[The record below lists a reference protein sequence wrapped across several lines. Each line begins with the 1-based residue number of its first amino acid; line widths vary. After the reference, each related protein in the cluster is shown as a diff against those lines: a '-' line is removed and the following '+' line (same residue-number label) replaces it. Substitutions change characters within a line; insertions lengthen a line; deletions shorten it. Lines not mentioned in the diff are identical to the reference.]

1 MRHRG
6 SVLLLLAALGCGSS
20 SASPSA
26 NNKEAPGP
34 TGPDGVPAVTPPV
47 VPSSEVPA
55 PVAAARQ
62 PTGPA
67 DDACSNAA
75 LELPPSTI
83 VATVDGEPIRA
94 EALGEDGRDAE
105 RDALYTYCREVHR
118 IRMATTRR
126 AVDDHLLAR
135 AARDKG
141 VGTEEFVRTHLDT
154 ATKRPDEAEVEAW
167 YNANKNE
174 KAPPLEL
181 VRGQVEEA
189 MMKERS
195 QAAYDALLAGL
206 RKSTKVDTKLPD
218 VRPPAQ
224 DVAPAVHT
232 ATFGSADAKVRIV
245 EFSDFECP
253 YCSRAA
259 KAVDAVKKQFGDQV
273 QFAYRHFPLSFH
285 PAARPAAEL
294 SQCAQ
299 EQGKF
304 WALHDEIFEHQAE
317 LSAESLRGMAER
329 AGLDMGKVD
338 ECLMSGRA
346 AKQVEEDMAK
356 ANEVGVR
363 GTPAFYVNGRAF
375 DGNPE
380 ELVSAVDDE
389 LKG

>member
-1 MRHRG
+1 MRHPG

-20 SASPSA
+20 SASPPA
-26 NNKEAPGP
+26 PAAGNEAL
-34 TGPDGVPAVTPPV
+34 GPDGAPAVTAPA
-47 VPSSEVPA
+47 VPSSQTPP
-55 PVAAARQ
+55 PVAAA
-62 PTGPA
+62 PSGPA

-75 LELPPSTI
+75 LALPRSTI

-94 EALGEDGRDAE
+94 EALGDDGRDAE
-105 RDALYTYCREVHR
+105 RDALHTYCREVHR
-118 IRMATTRR
+118 IRTATTRR

-135 AARDKG
+135 AARAKG
-141 VGTEEFVRTHLDT
+141 VSTDEFVRTHLDT
-154 ATKRPDEAEVEAW
+154 NVKRPDDAEVEAW
-167 YNANKNE
+167 YTANKNE
-174 KAPPLEL
+174 QAPPLEL

-189 MMKERS
+189 MMKDRS
-195 QAAYDALLAGL
+195 QAVYDALLAGL
-206 RKSTKVDTKLPD
+206 RKDAKVDTMLPD

-224 DVAPAVHT
+224 DVAPAVHS
-232 ATFGSADAKVRIV
+232 ATFGSPEAKVRIV

-259 KAVDAVKKQFGDQV
+259 KGVDAVKKQFGDQV

-294 SQCAQ
+294 SQCAL

-304 WALHDEIFEHQAE
+304 WELHDEIFDHQQE

-329 AGLDMGKVD
+329 AGLDMTKVD

-346 AKQVEEDMAK
+346 AKQVDEDMAK
-356 ANEVGVR
+356 ATEIGVR
-363 GTPAFYVNGRAF
+363 GTPAFYINGRAF
-375 DGNPE
+375 DGGAEDLPAAIE
-380 ELVSAVDDE
+380 DE